1 MKLEFLCAC
10 IKPEFLVINPYIFV
24 YIFKSIEIS
33 GVQKRMP
40 VWYLRLQQ
48 FWSSEATT
56 TTTTSNYRALG
67 YFNSTRFRNQFCA
80 TELTSLNS
88 FQHT

>member
-1 MKLEFLCAC
+1 MQYVKIE
-10 IKPEFLVINPYIFV
+10 VFV

-40 VWYLRLQQ
+40 VWYLRLQ
-48 FWSSEATT
+48 ATT
-56 TTTTSNYRALG
+56 TTTTANYRAFG

-80 TELTSLNS
+80 TDLTSLNS
-88 FQHT
+88 FQHI